1 VKRHSKDKPSYPA
14 LVDLVARLKDEG
26 RSKDAEICSKALYYL
41 NRQDA
46 KIDKLRKDLALMFKN
61 NLIF

>member
-1 VKRHSKDKPSYPA
+1 MKRHSKDRPSYPA
-14 LVDLVARLKDEG
+14 LVDLVARLRKEG
-26 RSKDAEICSKALYYL
+26 RDKDAEICSKALYYL
-41 NRQDA
+41 NRQDT